1 MRSWICGVMVLC
13 TLSPAASAA
22 QDAARGPERA
32 AQTAAEAARAEEA
45 GKLPQAMRLYE
56 RAYWEHADA
65 LYIYRRILL
74 YERMGR
80 HAEGLALLEGN
91 RADLASSDQITDLA
105 LVEQRL
111 RDGAQRAAPAAP
123 GSDALGWTLV
133 GVGGAVIIAG
143 GVSLLLAADEAHE
156 RGCTVSSSE
165 PSSGCDSISVVWTRQ
180 RFEDSQARE
189 ARLRGLGIA
198 GVVLGAGALGV
209 GLWQLMD
216 DDEEPSA
223 WRMEISPTRGGAAV
237 QLGLEF

>member
-1 MRSWICGVMVLC
+1 MVLC
-13 TLSPAASAA
+13 TLLPAASAA
-22 QDAARGPERA
+22 QDATRGPERA
-32 AQTAAEAARAEEA
+32 AQTAAEAASAEAA

-111 RDGAQRAAPAAP
+111 RDGAQRVAPTP
-123 GSDALGWTLV
+123 DSDALGWTLV

-143 GVSLLLAADEAHE
+143 GVSLFLAADEAHE

-165 PSSGCDSISVVWTRQ
+165 PSASCDSISIAWTRQ
-180 RFEDSQARE
+180 QFEDSQARE
-189 ARLRGLGIA
+189 TRLRGLGIA
-198 GVVLGAGALGV
+198 GVLLGAGALGV

-216 DDEEPSA
+216 DGEEPSA
-223 WRMEISPTRGGAAV
+223 WRMEIAPTPGGAAV